1 MKRCKKLP
9 EPPLLTA
16 YRAENPDATWDDMR
30 DDAYHDGIRSAQE
43 TKTVLVQGQRCLCVF
58 CEISLADDCSTETIQ
73 ARRTEQRVE
82 HFHPKSSERPPN
94 WDLLWSN
101 LWAVCLGG
109 SRQTDKERTS
119 GMHPL
124 PNNLSC
130 DAFKEHQQTT
140 GQLPLDASGWILAP
154 DEVPAFPRIF
164 DFSPTGAPEPN
175 RENCDSISFL
185 PNQYLT
191 SRELVEKTIEHLNL
205 GCFRLTEKR
214 RIAKARLEK
223 RIELVRKNSPGS
235 SGSDVMRH
243 LARTLFSAA
252 SDTPWPEF
260 FTLVRWRLGDV
271 CEDHLKSIG
280 YDG

>member
-9 EPPLLTA
+9 EPPSLTA
-16 YRAENPDATWDDMR
+16 YRAANPDATWDGMR
-30 DDAYHDGIRSAQE
+30 DDAHHDGIRAAKE
-43 TKTVLVQGQRCLCVF
+43 TKTILIRGQRCLCVF
-58 CEISLADDCSTETIQ
+58 CEISLADDCSNEAIQ

-82 HFHPKSSERPPN
+82 HFHPKSSDRPPN
-94 WDLLWSN
+94 WDLLWCN

-109 SRQTDKERTS
+109 SRQTEAEKTT

-140 GQLPLDASGWILAP
+140 GSLPVDASGWILAP
-154 DEVPAFPRIF
+154 DEVPAFPLIF
-164 DFSPTGAPEPN
+164 NFSPTGVPEPN
-175 RENCDSISFL
+175 RANCESMTF
-185 PNQYLT
+185 PNNQYLT
-191 SRELVEKTIEHLNL
+191 SRELVEKTIMHLNL
-205 GCFRLTEKR
+205 GCFRLAEKR

-223 RIELVRKNSPGS
+223 RIEMARRISPGTP
-235 SGSDVMRH
+235 GRDVMLN

-252 SDTPWPEF
+252 SDAPWPEF
-260 FTLVRWRLGDV
+260 FTLIRWRLGDV
-271 CEDHLKSIG
+271 AEDHLRSIG